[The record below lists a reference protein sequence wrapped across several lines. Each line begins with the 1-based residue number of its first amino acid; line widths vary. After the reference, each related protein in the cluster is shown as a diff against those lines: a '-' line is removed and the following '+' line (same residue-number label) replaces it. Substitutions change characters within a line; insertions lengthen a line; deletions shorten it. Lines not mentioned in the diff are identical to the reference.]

1 MSRGINCTAD
11 QVIIVT
17 GAQAALDLVSRVLMD
32 EGDHVWMEEP
42 GYLGAKSAFLASG
55 AQARAAQ
62 GRPARLEPRPT
73 PTCRRHG

>member
-1 MSRGINCTAD
+1 M
-11 QVIIVT
+11 VT

-55 AQARAAQ
+55 AQARALES
-62 GRPARLEPRPT
+62 RPARLEPVRPR
-73 PTCRRHG
+73 PALAAR